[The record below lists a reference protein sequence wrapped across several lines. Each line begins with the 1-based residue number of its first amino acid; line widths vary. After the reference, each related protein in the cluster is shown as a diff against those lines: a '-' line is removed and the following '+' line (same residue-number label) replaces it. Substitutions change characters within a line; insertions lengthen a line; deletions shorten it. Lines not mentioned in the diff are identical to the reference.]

1 MKSSLYSPA
10 LAATV
15 SVASAAQVDWTVGM
29 RMHAF
34 MTKATQCPETYA
46 DAAANSTYLPVFST
60 DKTVVAGAEQPSNA
74 GRTFYFTNGFHTTA
88 GERWDSATRT
98 GIQNAEPVA
107 AGGGCWSISDDQ
119 GATVTTTPCTYAD
132 NQTFWVEA
140 WRAPAASGPFQI
152 VKQGLDRLA
161 VPANAGDAIGWAE
174 SDDVSAFCF
183 YEADSGSVVRSSEAR
198 AADRAST
205 IAGAEMPTGP
215 VDLIELPGCMADDV
229 TYAPRSMDCLVAK
242 TANTVPSNCSA
253 TPQSRECVL
262 HLFPAFCGDLPKT
275 AGPNATQFVGDDA
288 IEGCLRRVS
297 QGPCV
302 ANPAGAAC
310 LSGLFPG
317 IVFAT
322 GPPPSQS
329 ASQRLRRSYPRTSL
343 HRRHELLLH
352 GRQNARDPLFGDPNE
367 SWLPAEDQFWVGF
380 AKSIINSAVDFVTH
394 FDDDLREF
402 QVTLCH
408 GMVAIVD
415 ALKGDLAPRVKKGCD
430 TLWRLHTGEAVP
442 SLKYQGDLEKA
453 GGVTAEVVQ
462 ILAPVADAVEAAK
475 ALGAGKYLPDLLGKF
490 APKAVEGGQ
499 VLEAASADGGK
510 AVRIYKKGPK
520 GDPEVFKTTKDEKVA
535 LEDIENNGFLNCEK
549 IARGARKKR
558 QGSLLGDLSDLDLS
572 CDFSTFADNVDE
584 GRANYDSDS
593 GSDSES
599 DSDWEYEPPA
609 AIPAH
614 VKAEGLTAEESTLLA
629 DLKSKWD
636 GSRTGERYMP
646 EFADP
651 DLQSFRTRIEATT
664 DVAERKKVVRDFA
677 AKYKLTRSEIGA
689 FKAWADLY
697 EIHDNALKSA
707 AAKIPPFKG
716 LVRRTTALDDATM
729 TMLTDFESGIISKG
743 DKGVYEIRD
752 LVSNVQSLGLGS
764 SGEPPRKF
772 LASSAGLTE
781 KTWFGGDKM
790 FVIQSESGMY
800 ISPGVFDA
808 DELYEVDFLDG
819 VSGRMKLLGYDG
831 TTENGVTTPTVFY
844 FQNLPPA
851 SQS

>member
-1 MKSSLYSPA
+1 MKSLLCSTA

-15 SVASAAQVDWTVGM
+15 SVASAAQVDW
-29 RMHAF
+29 
-34 MTKATQCPETYA
+34 
-46 DAAANSTYLPVFST
+46 
-60 DKTVVAGAEQPSNA
+60 
-74 GRTFYFTNGFHTTA
+74 
-88 GERWDSATRT
+88 
-98 GIQNAEPVA
+98 NAEPVA
-107 AGGGCWSISDDQ
+107 AGGGCWSISDNQ
-119 GATVTTTPCTYAD
+119 GATITTTPCTYAD

-174 SDDVSAFCF
+174 SDDESAFCF

-198 AADRAST
+198 AEDRAST
-205 IAGAEMPTGP
+205 IAATPAGP
-215 VDLIELPGCMADDV
+215 VDLIELPGCMVDDV

-275 AGPNATQFVGDDA
+275 AGPNFTQVVGDDA

-343 HRRHELLLH
+343 HRSHELLLH
-352 GRQNARDPLFGDPNE
+352 GRQNAKDPLFGDPNE

-453 GGVTAEVVQ
+453 GGVTAEVGVTGELVQ

-490 APKAVEGGQ
+490 VPKAVEGGQ

-646 EFADP
+646 DFADP

-664 DVAERKKVVRDFA
+664 DVAERKKIVRDFA

-697 EIHDNALKSA
+697 EIHDSALKSA